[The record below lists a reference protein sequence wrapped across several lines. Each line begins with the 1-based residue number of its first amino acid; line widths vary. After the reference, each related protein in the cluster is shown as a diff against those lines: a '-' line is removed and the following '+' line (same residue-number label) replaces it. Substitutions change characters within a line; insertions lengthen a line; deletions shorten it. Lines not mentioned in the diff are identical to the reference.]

1 MRRCLFLSLLTIL
14 GMAGCKHQQSSSVQP
29 GNSEHRAQLEGELL
43 RAAQGGETASVARLL
58 QEGANVES
66 SNHSGETALSVAADL
81 GHVETARLLLAHGAS
96 PVAAKLRGDQALTEA
111 AMGSRYARLSIVL
124 DGDVSPGKVQEA
136 LVSMTMAAPLVISPK
151 GERVSL
157 PSTQPD
163 GVSTEQTLELLIA
176 HGAKIELRDEEG
188 ATPLFRAAQFGND
201 GMVRVLLDHGA
212 KVQAR
217 NNSGDTPLI
226 AAACECA
233 SIDMPDTLPAMQLL
247 LRKGANVNAKN
258 RRGSTALMAAAW
270 AGRTENI
277 RFLLDHGANID
288 ARDNVGDTALLASAG
303 AGAMSAVGVIYT
315 VEPMKLLLA
324 RGADINARNNN
335 GDTALTLAAATGG
348 YEDLATV
355 KLLLRSGADPAA
367 RNNKGD
373 SALALATRHHRRRIA
388 ATLTAAMEK

>member
-1 MRRCLFLSLLTIL
+1 
-14 GMAGCKHQQSSSVQP
+14 
-29 GNSEHRAQLEGELL
+29 
-43 RAAQGGETASVARLL
+43 
-58 QEGANVES
+58 
-66 SNHSGETALSVAADL
+66 
-81 GHVETARLLLAHGAS
+81 
-96 PVAAKLRGDQALTEA
+96 
-111 AMGSRYARLSIVL
+111 
-124 DGDVSPGKVQEA
+124 
-136 LVSMTMAAPLVISPK
+136 
-151 GERVSL
+151 
-157 PSTQPD
+157 
-163 GVSTEQTLELLIA
+163 
-176 HGAKIELRDEEG
+176 
-188 ATPLFRAAQFGND
+188 
-201 GMVRVLLDHGA
+201 
-212 KVQAR
+212 
-217 NNSGDTPLI
+217 
-226 AAACECA
+226 
-233 SIDMPDTLPAMQLL
+233 
-247 LRKGANVNAKN
+247 
-258 RRGSTALMAAAW
+258 MAAAW